1 MVIAKAIAPPEKTL
15 DKESINETLYLG
27 LHSRSKGQR
36 VLVLIPD
43 YTRSLPLPLLFRLL
57 VNILQGTRQLDFM
70 VALGTHPPLSE
81 NRLYELVGIDPEDRE
96 NPYKKIA
103 ILNHAWSEPEALK
116 TIGVLKRERIKKLA
130 GEFWHPSLDKDIPVR
145 VNKAALEYDHLII
158 LGPTFPHEVAGFS
171 GGAKYLFPGISGPE
185 IINATHWLG
194 ALVGILNIMGCQDTP
209 VRRMIQAA
217 AAMIPIATTLVALV
231 VDGKDLAGIF
241 IGDLQEAWEASASL
255 SAKRH
260 IHFCNHSYP
269 SIFSCPST
277 KYDELWTAAKAVY
290 KLAPVI
296 EKGGE
301 IIIFAPHL
309 RTVSHVHGHYIFQV
323 GYHILPYFLQNWS
336 TYKNIPLGVLAHLTH
351 LRGSG
356 SMENGGEMPDYQITL
371 ASKISEEDCIR
382 LNLGYLDPKSIDPSH
397 YINREQDGIL
407 YVPDAGEIL
416 YRLKSPST
424 TIH

>member
-1 MVIAKAIAPPEKTL
+1 MVITKAIAPPEKTL
-15 DKESINETLYLG
+15 DGEIINETFSFG
-27 LHSRSKGQR
+27 LCSRFKGQR

-43 YTRSLPLPLLFRLL
+43 HTRSLPLTLLFPLI
-57 VNILQGTRQLDFM
+57 VTALQDTRQLDFM
-70 VALGTHPPLSE
+70 VALGTHPPLPE
-81 NRLYELVGIDPEDRE
+81 NRLCELVGIDPEDRA
-96 NPYKKIA
+96 NRYKGIGL
-103 ILNHAWSEPEALK
+103 LNHSWSDPKALK
-116 TIGVLKRERIKKLA
+116 TIGVLKHDRIKELA
-130 GEFWHPSLDKDIPVR
+130 GDFWHPSLKKDIPVR
-145 VNKAALEYDHLII
+145 VNQAALGYDHLII

-194 ALVGILNIMGCQDTP
+194 ALVGILDIIGCQDTP

-217 AAMIPIATTLVALV
+217 AAMIPVPITLVALV
-231 VDGKDLAGIF
+231 VCGKGLAGIF
-241 IGDLQEAWEASASL
+241 IGDQQEAWVASASL

-260 IHFCNHSYP
+260 IHLCEHSYRL
-269 SIFSCPST
+269 IFSCPST

-309 RTVSHVHGHYIFQV
+309 RTVSHVHGNYIAQV

-356 SMENGGEMPDYQITL
+356 SMDNGVEIPDIQITL
-371 ASKISEEDCIR
+371 SSKISQEECNQ

-397 YINREQDGIL
+397 YMNREQDGIL

-424 TIH
+424 ASN